1 MTKQVTFGNLTI
13 HEHPL
18 ELGDNPACSSGAP
31 LTIGW
36 KAQSSS
42 TRNLD
47 LYEYMRGERRH
58 GRKQL
63 VIPVQDRAHLLL
75 SSGYSLATI
84 ADATLSVEEVKKQ
97 RYESLKGTSLERFGS
112 ILEKTGRLP
121 GDLINGVAN
130 LVVKP
135 IRNTVQA
142 RSA

>member
-1 MTKQVTFGNLTI
+1 MTKQVTFGDLTI

-18 ELGDNPACSSGAP
+18 QLGDNPACSSGAP

-47 LYEYMRGERRH
+47 LYEYMRGDRRH

-63 VIPVQDRAHLLL
+63 CIPVQDRAQLLL
-75 SSGYSLATI
+75 ESGYSLNKI
-84 ADATLSVEEVKKQ
+84 ADATLAVEEIKKQ
-97 RYESLKGTSLERFGS
+97 RSESLKGTNLERFGGLMS
-112 ILEKTGRLP
+112 GM
-121 GDLINGVAN
+121 AN
-130 LVVKP
+130 LVLKP
-135 IRNTVQA
+135 VRNTVQA

>member
-1 MTKQVTFGNLTI
+1 MSSKQVTFGELTI

-18 ELGDNPACSSGAP
+18 QLGDNPSCSSGAP

-63 VIPVQDRAHLLL
+63 VIPVQERAQLLL
-75 SSGYSLATI
+75 ESGYSLNKI
-84 ADATLSVEEVKKQ
+84 ADATMAVDEIKKQ
-97 RYESLKGTSLERFGS
+97 RSESLKGTNVERFGS
-112 ILEKTGRLP
+112 LLKGM
-121 GDLINGVAN
+121 GN
-130 LVVKP
+130 LVLKP
-135 IRNTVQA
+135 VRNTVQA